1 VIHSLRTQYRWLLIF
16 WIFFI
21 SAIAYLDRVNLSI
34 AGISIMDEFK
44 LDKIQLGNIFSAFLL
59 GYAFFQTPAGRLA
72 DRIGPRLILMA
83 GVIWWG
89 IFTVLITVIPPGVA
103 GLFPLFITIRFCL
116 GIGEAVVYPASNSVV
131 ARWIPATERGIA
143 NGIIFA
149 GVGFGAGVTSP
160 LVNYIVTHHG
170 WRAAFWVSA
179 AIGLTAGAIWYWLAR
194 DTPRQHPWVTTQ
206 ERNQIETGLP
216 PSQPKVEKL
225 PWSYILSL
233 PDIWAMTFSYFA
245 YGYAAQ
251 IFFTWFFIYLRD
263 VRGLDLKQ
271 SSYYTMLPFIAMS
284 IGSILGGAIS
294 DRLTKSYGTR
304 VGRCGIAVVGIG
316 LSAVFIALGT
326 QVASPQLA
334 SVILAGGAGSL
345 YLSQS
350 SFWSVSADI
359 GGKSAGSVSGFMNMG
374 GQLGGALTASLTPVI
389 AQQFG
394 WSASFLVASA
404 LCAAGAIAWLFVGR
418 SSRVIGSQTHLA
430 TAK

>member
-1 VIHSLRTQYRWLLIF
+1 MIHFLQARYRWVLIF
-16 WIFFI
+16 WIFLV
-21 SAIAYLDRVNLSI
+21 SAVAYLDRVNVSI
-34 AGISIMDEFK
+34 AKRAIAGEFQ
-44 LDKIQLGNIFSAFLL
+44 LDNTHLGWVFTAFLL
-59 GYAFFQTPAGRLA
+59 GYAFFQAPAGRLA
-72 DRIGPRLILMA
+72 DRIGPRLIIML

-89 IFTVLITVIPPGVA
+89 IFTVLITVIPPRMAGV
-103 GLFPLFITIRFCL
+103 LPLLITIRFCL
-116 GIGEAVVYPASNSVV
+116 GIGESVVYPASNSVV
-131 ARWIPATERGIA
+131 ARWIPSSERGIA
-143 NGIIFA
+143 NGLIFA
-149 GVGFGAGVTSP
+149 GVGFGAGITAP
-160 LVNYIVTHHG
+160 LVNYIVTHQG

-179 AIGLTAGAIWYWLAR
+179 AIGLTAGVIWYVLAR
-194 DTPRQHPWVTTQ
+194 DTPAQHPLVTPE
-206 ERNQIETGLP
+206 ERNYIEEGLP
-216 PSQPKVEKL
+216 PSQPRAEKL

-233 PDIWAMTFSYFA
+233 SDLWAVTFSYFA

-251 IFFTWFFIYLRD
+251 IFFNWFFSYLSD

-284 IGSILGGAIS
+284 IGSIVGGIIS

-304 VGRCGIAVVGIG
+304 IGRCGIAVVGIG

-326 QVASPQLA
+326 QVGSPQLA
-334 SVILAGGAGSL
+334 SIILAGGAGSL

-394 WSASFLVASA
+394 WSASFLVASI

-418 SSRVIGSQTHLA
+418 SSSAIGSQTRLA
-430 TAK
+430 TVK

>member
-1 VIHSLRTQYRWLLIF
+1 VIRWLLIF
-16 WIFFI
+16 WIFLV
-21 SAIAYLDRVNLSI
+21 SAVAYLDRVNVSI
-34 AGISIMDEFK
+34 AKRDITNEFK
-44 LDKIQLGNIFSAFLL
+44 LDNTHLGWVFTAFLL

-72 DRIGPRLILMA
+72 DRIGPRLIIMA

-89 IFTVLITVIPPGVA
+89 IFTVLITVIPPGMTNV
-103 GLFPLFITIRFCL
+103 LPVLIVTRFCL

-131 ARWIPATERGIA
+131 VRWIPASERGIA
-143 NGIIFA
+143 NGLIFA

-160 LVNYIVTHHG
+160 LVNYIVTHQG

-179 AIGLTAGAIWYWLAR
+179 VIGLAAGTVWYLLAR
-194 DTPRQHPWVTTQ
+194 DTPRQHPWVEEE
-206 ERNQIETGLP
+206 ERNYIEKGLP
-216 PSQPKVEKL
+216 PSQPKAEKL

-233 PDIWAMTFSYFA
+233 PDLWVITFSYFA

-251 IFFTWFFIYLRD
+251 IFFNWFFSYLSD

-284 IGSILGGAIS
+284 IGSISGGLIS
-294 DRLTKSYGTR
+294 DRLTKNYGTR

-316 LSAVFIALGT
+316 LSAIFIALGT

-350 SFWSVSADI
+350 SFWSVSADL

-389 AQQFG
+389 AQAFG

-418 SSRVIGSQTHLA
+418 RSTAVGSPTPLA

>member
-1 VIHSLRTQYRWLLIF
+1 VLIF
-16 WIFFI
+16 WIFLV
-21 SAIAYLDRVNLSI
+21 SAVAYLDRVNLSI
-34 AGISIMDEFK
+34 AKRAIANEFQ
-44 LDKIQLGNIFSAFLL
+44 LDNTHLGWVFTAFLL
-59 GYAFFQTPAGRLA
+59 GYAFFQAPAGRLA
-72 DRIGPRLILMA
+72 DRIGPRLILML

-89 IFTVLITVIPPGVA
+89 LFTVMITVIPPGMV
-103 GLFPLFITIRFCL
+103 GLLPLLIAVRFCL

-131 ARWIPATERGIA
+131 ARWIPSSERGIA

-160 LVNYIVTHHG
+160 LVNYIVTHQG

-179 AIGLTAGAIWYWLAR
+179 AIGLTAGAIWYLLAR
-194 DTPRQHPWVTTQ
+194 DTPARHPRVSPE
-206 ERNQIETGLP
+206 ERNYIEKGLP
-216 PSQPKVEKL
+216 PSQPKGDKL

-233 PDIWAMTFSYFA
+233 PDLWAVTFSYFA

-251 IFFTWFFIYLRD
+251 IFFTWFFSYLSD

-284 IGSILGGAIS
+284 IGSIIGGIIS
-294 DRLTKSYGTR
+294 DRLTKGYGPR
-304 VGRCGIAVVGIG
+304 IGRCGIAVVGIG

-326 QVASPQLA
+326 QAASPQLA
-334 SVILAGGAGSL
+334 SIILAGGAGSL

-418 SSRVIGSQTHLA
+418 SSKVVGSSAHLA
-430 TAK
+430 AVK

>member
-1 VIHSLRTQYRWLLIF
+1 VIHFLRERYRWVLIF
-16 WIFFI
+16 WIFLI
-21 SAIAYLDRVNLSI
+21 SAVAYMDRVNLSI
-34 AGISIMDEFK
+34 AVRAIANEFK
-44 LDKIQLGNIFSAFLL
+44 LDNTRLGWVFSAFQL
-59 GYAFFQTPAGRLA
+59 GYAFFQAPAGRLA
-72 DRIGPRLILMA
+72 DRVGPRLVLML

-89 IFTVLITVIPPGVA
+89 IFTVLITVLPPGMA
-103 GLFPLFITIRFCL
+103 SLLPLLITVRFCL

-131 ARWIPATERGIA
+131 ARWIPSSERGIA
-143 NGIIFA
+143 NGLIFA

-160 LVNYIVTHHG
+160 LVNYIVTHQG

-179 AIGLTAGAIWYWLAR
+179 AIGLAAGVIWYLLSR
-194 DTPRQHPWVTTQ
+194 DTPARHPWVLPE
-206 ERNQIETGLP
+206 ERSYIERGLP
-216 PSQPKVEKL
+216 PTQPKGEKL
-225 PWSYILSL
+225 PWRYILSL
-233 PDIWAMTFSYFA
+233 PDLWAVSFSYFA

-251 IFFTWFFIYLRD
+251 IFFTWFFSYLSD

-271 SSYYTMLPFIAMS
+271 SSYYTSLPFIAMS
-284 IGSILGGAIS
+284 VGSIVGGIIS

-316 LSAVFIALGT
+316 LSALFIALGT

-389 AQQFG
+389 AKQFG
-394 WSASFLVASA
+394 WSTSFLVAA
-404 LCAAGAIAWLFVGR
+404 VLCAAGAIAWLFVGR
-418 SSRVIGSQTHLA
+418 SSSVLGSSTPLVA
-430 TAK
+430 AK

>member
-1 VIHSLRTQYRWLLIF
+1 MIHFLQARYRWVLIF
-16 WIFFI
+16 WIFLV
-21 SAIAYLDRVNLSI
+21 SAVAYLDRVNLSI
-34 AGISIMDEFK
+34 AKRAITNQFH
-44 LDKIQLGNIFSAFLL
+44 LDNTRLGWVFTAFLL
-59 GYAFFQTPAGRLA
+59 GYAFFQAPAGRLA
-72 DRIGPRLILMA
+72 DRIGPRLIIML

-89 IFTVLITVIPPGVA
+89 IFTVLITLIPSDLPGLLPMLMA
-103 GLFPLFITIRFCL
+103 IRFCL

-131 ARWIPATERGIA
+131 ARWVPSSERGIA
-143 NGIIFA
+143 NGLIFA

-160 LVNYIVTHHG
+160 LVNYIVTHQG

-179 AIGLTAGAIWYWLAR
+179 VIGLVAGVVWYLLAR
-194 DTPRQHPWVTTQ
+194 DTPAQHPWVSQ
-206 ERNQIETGLP
+206 EERTLIENGLP
-216 PSQPKVEKL
+216 RSQPRGEKL
-225 PWSYILSL
+225 SWSYILSL
-233 PDIWAMTFSYFA
+233 PDLWAVTFSYFA

-251 IFFTWFFIYLRD
+251 IFFNWFFSYLSD

-284 IGSILGGAIS
+284 IGSIVGGIIS
-294 DRLTKSYGTR
+294 DRLTKAYGTR

-326 QVASPQLA
+326 QAASPQLA
-334 SVILAGGAGSL
+334 SLILAGGAGSL

-394 WSASFLVASA
+394 WSASFLVAAA
-404 LCAAGAIAWLFVGR
+404 LCAAGAVAWLFVGR
-418 SSRVIGSQTHLA
+418 SSTALDSPTHLA